1 MFVWIE
7 EFVSI
12 VLKNIITCM
21 IPCRIDILLCAN
33 VDIIQ
38 KDHHIYIY
46 MYIYIE
52 YCHKTM
58 YMKVCIY
65 IYIYIYIYIPTNKHC
80 IC

>member
-21 IPCRIDILLCAN
+21 IHCRIDILLCAN

-38 KDHHIYIY
+38 KDHHI
-46 MYIYIE
+46 YIYIE

-65 IYIYIYIYIPTNKHC
+65 IYIYIYIPTNKHC